1 MKKEEFYETNY
12 SLDEIEMDPRF
23 IICEKEMKLVF
34 GIQLIFT
41 IVSITAAYLL
51 GSGDPRNYS
60 YILGL
65 PTWWFAIIAI
75 SVIFAAI
82 VMYITKY
89 KLVDMSL
96 TDEIRDDELV
106 EKIINESNIL

>member
-1 MKKEEFYETNY
+1 MKREEFYETNY

-34 GIQLIFT
+34 VVQLIFT

-51 GSGDPRNYS
+51 GSGDPKNYS

-75 SVIFAAI
+75 SVLFTGI
-82 VMYITKY
+82 VIYITKF
-89 KLVDMSL
+89 KLVDMDL
-96 TDEIRDDELV
+96 ADEVRNDELAL
-106 EKIINESNIL
+106 K

>member
-1 MKKEEFYETNY
+1 MKREEFNETNY

-34 GIQLIFT
+34 VVQLIFT
-41 IVSITAAYLL
+41 IVSIAAAYLL
-51 GSGDPRNYS
+51 GSGDPKNYS

-75 SVIFAAI
+75 SVLFTGI
-82 VMYITKY
+82 VIYITKF
-89 KLVDMSL
+89 KLVDMDL
-96 TDEIRDDELV
+96 ADEVRNDELAV
-106 EKIINESNIL
+106 K